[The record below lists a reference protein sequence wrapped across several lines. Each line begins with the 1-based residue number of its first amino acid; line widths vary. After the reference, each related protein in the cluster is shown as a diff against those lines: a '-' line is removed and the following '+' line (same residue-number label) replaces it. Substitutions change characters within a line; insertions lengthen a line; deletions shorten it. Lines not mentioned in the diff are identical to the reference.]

1 MATTYIH
8 FTEEQKD
15 QARRTDLRS
24 FLLGQGE
31 KVERSGS
38 EYKWNHGGEKITI
51 RGNLWFNQ
59 YEPDSGGGDAI
70 AFAREFY
77 GLDFPEAVKFLLEQ
91 QGVVILPQKDVP
103 AKEKKPF
110 ALPAKNED
118 MRRVYAYLLKARF
131 LDREVVNAF
140 VRAGLLYEDSEYHNA
155 VFVGVDENGIARHA
169 HKRGTYS
176 DSGFKGNV
184 DSSNPDYS
192 FHHIGKSNRLY
203 VFEAP
208 IDMLSYISLHKEN
221 WKEHSYVSLCSTA
234 TYGAMHILKTNP
246 QIDTV
251 VTCLDH
257 DSAGIEGNY
266 RLKEEILRLGAYTV
280 SAEQP
285 RFKDWNE
292 GLKSE
297 HGIKPIP
304 GTEHPGLVRMKTL
317 CQDLA
322 IAFTG
327 DRCPKYPLDELRE
340 QYQKLKQLSMDRPMD
355 VIGQSSEMAGIA
367 FLLGQKQFASLEKSY
382 TVQQYEK
389 ILLRLYAPH
398 HDRIGYKARIAE
410 IGERLEEIGQ
420 AFQKNEILP
429 ESAQMEQIKNTLSLS
444 VDCLR
449 LYAYVEREQIES
461 QRRKSPCQTEPSPM
475 AMQQ

>member
-59 YEPDSGGGDAI
+59 YNPEGGDAI
-70 AFAREFY
+70 AFARAFY

-91 QGVVILPQKDVP
+91 QGVVVLPQKGAP
-103 AKEKKPF
+103 AKEKKTF
-110 ALPAKNED
+110 ALPEKNED

-140 VRAGLLYEDSEYHNA
+140 VRAGLLYEDAEYHNA

-192 FHHIGKSNRLY
+192 FHYIGKSNRLY
-203 VFEAP
+203 AFEAP
-208 IDMLSYISLHKEN
+208 IDMLSYLSLHKEN
-221 WKEHSYVSLCSTA
+221 WQEHSYVALCSTA
-234 TYGAMHILKTNP
+234 TYGAMHILKANP

-251 VTCLDH
+251 ITCLDH

-266 RLKEEILRLGAYTV
+266 RLKEEIFRLGAYTV
-280 SAEQP
+280 IADQP

-297 HGIKPIP
+297 HGMEPIP
-304 GTEHPGLVRMKTL
+304 GTEHPGLQQMQGL
-317 CQDLA
+317 CKDLSA
-322 IAFTG
+322 TFTG
-327 DRCPKYPLDELRE
+327 CKCLKYPLDELQKRHCRIRE
-340 QYQKLKQLSMDRPMD
+340 LKQNDWEELFM
-355 VIGQSSEMAGIA
+355 QSYEMAGIA
-367 FLLGQKQFASLEKSY
+367 FL
-382 TVQQYEK
+382 
-389 ILLRLYAPH
+389 I
-398 HDRIGYKARIAE
+398 DRKFRF
-410 IGERLEEIGQ
+410 LW
-420 AFQKNEILP
+420 N
-429 ESAQMEQIKNTLSLS
+429 
-444 VDCLR
+444 
-449 LYAYVEREQIES
+449 
-461 QRRKSPCQTEPSPM
+461 
-475 AMQQ
+475 

>member
-15 QARRTDLRS
+15 QARRADLHS
-24 FLLGQGE
+24 FLLSQGE
-31 KVERSGS
+31 KVSRSGS
-38 EYKWNHGGEKITI
+38 EYQWSYGGEKITV
-51 RGNLWFNQ
+51 RGNLWYNQ
-59 YEPDSGGGDAI
+59 YEQEGGDAI
-70 AFAREFY
+70 EFARRFY
-77 GLDFPEAVKFLLEQ
+77 NLDFPEAVQLLLEQ
-91 QGVVILPQKDVP
+91 QGIAVLPAKEIPQ
-103 AKEKKPF
+103 KEKKPF
-110 ALPAKNED
+110 ALPPKNAD

-131 LDREVVNAF
+131 LDRQVVAHF
-140 VRAGLLYEDSEYHNA
+140 VRAGLLYEDAKFHNA
-155 VFVGVDENGIARHA
+155 VFVGVDENGTACHA

-184 DSSNPDYS
+184 DSSDPDYS

-208 IDMLSYISLHKEN
+208 IDMLSYISLHKGN
-221 WKEHSYVSLCSTA
+221 WREHSYVALCSTA
-234 TYGAMHILKTNP
+234 TYGAMRILKMNP

-251 VTCLDH
+251 ITCLDH

-266 RLKEEILRLGAYTV
+266 RLKEEVLRCGAYTV
-280 SAEQP
+280 RAEQP

-304 GTEHPGLVRMKTL
+304 GTDHPGLVRMKTL
-317 CQDLA
+317 CQELV

-327 DRCPKYPLDELRE
+327 DRCPKYPLDVLRE
-340 QYQKLKQLSMDRPMD
+340 QYQKLRQLSLAQPTDIIMR
-355 VIGQSSEMAGIA
+355 SSEMAGIA
-367 FLLGQKQFASLEKSY
+367 FLLGQKQLASLEKSY
-382 TVQQYEK
+382 TADQYEK
-389 ILLRLYAPH
+389 ILFRLYAPH
-398 HDRIGYKARIAE
+398 HDKTGYKARIDE
-410 IGERLEEIGQ
+410 IGERLEEIRQ
-420 AFQKNEILP
+420 DFQKNEIRP
-429 ESAQMEQIKNTLSLS
+429 ESAQMKQIRNTFSLA

-449 LYAYVEREQIES
+449 LNAYVEREQMEM
-461 QRRKSPCQTEPSPM
+461 QRREPSCKTESPSM

>member
-1 MATTYIH
+1 
-8 FTEEQKD
+8 
-15 QARRTDLRS
+15 
-24 FLLGQGE
+24 
-31 KVERSGS
+31 
-38 EYKWNHGGEKITI
+38 
-51 RGNLWFNQ
+51 
-59 YEPDSGGGDAI
+59 
-70 AFAREFY
+70 
-77 GLDFPEAVKFLLEQ
+77 
-91 QGVVILPQKDVP
+91 
-103 AKEKKPF
+103 
-110 ALPAKNED
+110 

-221 WKEHSYVSLCSTA
+221 WQEHSYVSLCSTA

-367 FLLGQKQFASLEKSY
+367 FLLGQKQFASLEKAY

-389 ILLRLYAPH
+389 ILFRLYAPH
-398 HDRIGYKARIAE
+398 HDKIGYKARIAE
-410 IGERLEEIGQ
+410 IGECLEEIGQ

-449 LYAYVEREQIES
+449 LYAYVEREQMEM
-461 QRRKSPCQTEPSPM
+461 QRRESSCQTESSPM

>member
-70 AFAREFY
+70 AFVREFY
-77 GLDFPEAVKFLLEQ
+77 DLDFPEAVQFLLKQ
-91 QGVVILPQKDVP
+91 QGVAILPQKNIP
-103 AKEKKPF
+103 EKEKKPF
-110 ALPAKNED
+110 AFPKKNED

-131 LDREVVNAF
+131 LDREIVNAF
-140 VRAGLLYEDSEYHNA
+140 VRSGLLYEDAEYHNA

-208 IDMLSYISLHKEN
+208 IDMLSYLSLHKEN
-221 WKEHSYVSLCSTA
+221 WQEHSYVALCSTA
-234 TYGAMHILKTNP
+234 TYGAMHILKANP

-251 VTCLDH
+251 ITCLDH

-280 SAEQP
+280 IAEQP

-297 HGIKPIP
+297 HGLEPIP
-304 GTEHPGLVRMKTL
+304 GTEHPGLQRMQGL
-317 CQDLA
+317 CKDLSST
-322 IAFTG
+322 FTG
-327 DRCPKYPLDELRE
+327 CKCLKYPLDELQKRHCRIRE
-340 QYQKLKQLSMDRPMD
+340 LKQNNWEELFM
-355 VIGQSSEMAGIA
+355 QFYEMAGIA

-382 TVQQYEK
+382 TAEQYGK
-389 ILLRLYAPH
+389 ILFRLYAPH
-398 HDRIGYKARIAE
+398 HDKIGYKARLSE
-410 IGERLEEIGQ
+410 IGDRLGEIRQ

-449 LYAYVEREQIES
+449 LYAYVEREQLEM
-461 QRRKSPCQTEPSPM
+461 QRRESSCQNESLSM

>member
-8 FTEEQKD
+8 FTEEQKE

-24 FLLGQGE
+24 LLLGQGE

-70 AFAREFY
+70 AFVREFY
-77 GLDFPEAVKFLLEQ
+77 GLDFPEAVQFLLKQ
-91 QGVVILPQKDVP
+91 QGVVVLPQKDAP

-110 ALPAKNED
+110 ALPKKNED

-131 LDREVVNAF
+131 LDREIVNAF
-140 VRAGLLYEDSEYHNA
+140 VRAGLLYEDAEYHNA

-208 IDMLSYISLHKEN
+208 IDMLSYLSLHKEN
-221 WKEHSYVSLCSTA
+221 WQEHSYVALCSTA
-234 TYGAMHILKTNP
+234 TYGATHILKMNP

-266 RLKEEILRLGAYTV
+266 RLKEEILRLGTYTV
-280 SAEQP
+280 RAEQP

-292 GLKSE
+292 GLKSA
-297 HGIKPIP
+297 HGLEAIP

-317 CQDLA
+317 CQELA
-322 IAFTG
+322 IAFAG
-327 DRCPKYPLDELRE
+327 DRCPKYPLDALRE
-340 QYQKLKQLSMDRPMD
+340 QYQKLRQLSLEQPRDIIM
-355 VIGQSSEMAGIA
+355 QSSEMAGIA

-389 ILLRLYAPH
+389 ILFRLYAPH
-398 HDRIGYKARIAE
+398 HDKIGYKARISE
-410 IGERLEEIGQ
+410 IGDRLGEIRQ

-449 LYAYVEREQIES
+449 LYAYVEREQLEM
-461 QRRKSPCQTEPSPM
+461 QRRESPCQNESLSM
-475 AMQQ
+475 AIQQ

>member
-31 KVERSGS
+31 KVEQSGS

-77 GLDFPEAVKFLLEQ
+77 GLDFPEAVQFLLKQ

-110 ALPAKNED
+110 ALPEKNED
-118 MRRVYAYLLKARF
+118 MRRVYAYLLKGRF
-131 LDREVVNAF
+131 LDREVVNTF
-140 VRAGLLYEDSEYHNA
+140 VRVGLLYEDAEYHNA

-176 DSGFKGNV
+176 DSSFKGNV

-192 FHHIGKSNRLY
+192 FHYIGKSNRLY

-221 WKEHSYVSLCSTA
+221 WQEHSYVALCSTA
-234 TYGAMHILKTNP
+234 TYGAMYILKTNP

-251 VTCLDH
+251 ITCLDH

-280 SAEQP
+280 RAEQP

-297 HGIKPIP
+297 HGLEPIP
-304 GTEHPGLVRMKTL
+304 GTEHPGLQQMQGL
-317 CQDLA
+317 CKDLSST
-322 IAFTG
+322 FTG
-327 DRCPKYPLDELRE
+327 CKCLKYPLDELQKRHYRIRE
-340 QYQKLKQLSMDRPMD
+340 LKQNDWEELFM
-355 VIGQSSEMAGIA
+355 QSYEMAGIA
-367 FLLGQKQFASLEKSY
+367 FLLGQKQFTSLEKSY
-382 TVQQYEK
+382 TAEQYGK
-389 ILLRLYAPH
+389 ILFRLYAPH
-398 HDRIGYKARIAE
+398 HDKIGYKARISE
-410 IGERLEEIGQ
+410 IGNRLGEIRQ

-449 LYAYVEREQIES
+449 LYAYVEREQLEM
-461 QRRKSPCQTEPSPM
+461 QRRESSCQNESLSM